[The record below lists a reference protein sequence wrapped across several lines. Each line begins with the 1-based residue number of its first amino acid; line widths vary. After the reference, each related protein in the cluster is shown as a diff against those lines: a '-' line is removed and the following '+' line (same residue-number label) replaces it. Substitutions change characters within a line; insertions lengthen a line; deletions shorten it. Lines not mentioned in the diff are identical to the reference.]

1 MKKKLL
7 KTIIFSLFLSLFAF
21 RVWQAS
27 GCISF
32 KSFLF
37 DNQRIT
43 TNVETS
49 RQYEKNPDG
58 LISRATHN
66 KFTAAPYEFGLNI
79 SALLGSKYLLDLIG
93 PLGFAAAL
101 IAIYY
106 IITQRLKL
114 GFIYLAILALAQI
127 RATLFTSSKTDML
140 IFVMFLESKLFYK
153 KQRSIFG
160 LCASMAL
167 LRLVFLYK
175 LANAGN
181 L

>member
-127 RATLFTSSKTDML
+127 RATLFTS
-140 IFVMFLESKLFYK
+140 
-153 KQRSIFG
+153 
-160 LCASMAL
+160 
-167 LRLVFLYK
+167 
-175 LANAGN
+175 
-181 L
+181 